1 MNFDE
6 LKHKAS
12 ALLHEHGDKVEAGA
26 DQLGELAQQKFGHSE
41 QIDRAVEQAK
51 NFIPGGE

>member
-12 ALLHEHGDKVEAGA
+12 ALLQEHGDKVEAGA
-26 DQLGELAQQKFGHSE
+26 DQLGELAKQKFGHSE
-41 QIDRAVEQAK
+41 QVDRAVEQATRL
-51 NFIPGGE
+51 IPGGE